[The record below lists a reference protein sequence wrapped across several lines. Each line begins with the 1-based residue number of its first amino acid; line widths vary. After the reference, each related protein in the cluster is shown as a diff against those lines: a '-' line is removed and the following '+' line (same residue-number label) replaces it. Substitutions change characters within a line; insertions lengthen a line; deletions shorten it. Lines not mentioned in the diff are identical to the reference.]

1 MPKSKYS
8 AKQKKMAALA
18 KPKSKITGADLKKL
32 RTKKKK

>member
-8 AKQKKMAALA
+8 AKQKKMAAVA

-32 RTKKKK
+32 RTKKK